1 VLVALATGA
10 TARADSGLAELSARI
25 AQEPGNGALLLRR
38 AALHRSSGDTD
49 AALADLELAVDLP
62 GGGRHADLRAGQIL
76 LETEAFEAALV
87 KFGRV
92 LNAEPDDGDARRGQ
106 AQALWRLGR
115 ISEATTIFAALQR
128 AVDVEPESFQEHADL
143 LMRAPAPRI
152 EAAIAIL
159 DAGIRRLGPLPELV
173 MNVVALERRSRRW
186 AAALGHV
193 DLALANS
200 PRRDHW
206 LALRGD
212 ILVDAGRPRE
222 AVAAFTAAKVALAAL
237 PADVQ
242 ARPDLRR
249 ARAALEARVAVNRAA
264 RSSPSRRAPRDR
276 SAHPAAAAA
285 RGR

>member
-1 VLVALATGA
+1 MVTVLVALATGPI
-10 TARADSGLAELSARI
+10 ARADSGLAELSARI

-38 AALHRSSGDTD
+38 AALHRTSGDID

-62 GGGRHADLRAGQIL
+62 GGGARADLRAGQIL

-92 LNAEPDDGDARRGQ
+92 PDDGDARRGQ

-128 AVDVEPESFQEHADL
+128 AVDAAPESFQEHADL
-143 LMRAPAPRI
+143 LVRGSSPRI
-152 EAAIAIL
+152 EAAIAVL

-206 LALRGD
+206 LGLRGE
-212 ILVDAGRPRE
+212 ILLDAGRPRE
-222 AVAAFTAAKVALAAL
+222 AIAAFTAAQAALAAL

-249 ARAALEARVAVNRAA
+249 ARAALEERAGVNRAA
-264 RSSPSRRAPRDR
+264 RSSPSPRAPRDR
-276 SAHPAAAAA
+276 SAHPAAGAA